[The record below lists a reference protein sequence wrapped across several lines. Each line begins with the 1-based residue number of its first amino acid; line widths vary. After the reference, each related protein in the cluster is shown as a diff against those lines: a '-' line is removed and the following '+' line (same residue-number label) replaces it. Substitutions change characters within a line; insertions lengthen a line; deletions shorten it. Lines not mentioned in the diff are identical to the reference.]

1 MLRRE
6 EPHNPGQEATTSLR
20 AFSIKLSH
28 AFIESAHLFRVR
40 FSPEMRLDRV
50 TVVSISESHRLYC
63 FVNLILRDTWSL
75 QPYWIRP

>member
-6 EPHNPGQEATTSLR
+6 EPHSLGLEATMSLR

-40 FSPEMRLDRV
+40 FSP
-50 TVVSISESHRLYC
+50 
-63 FVNLILRDTWSL
+63 
-75 QPYWIRP
+75 

>member
-40 FSPEMRLDRV
+40 FSPEMRLDRA
-50 TVVSISESHRLYC
+50 TVVSISEFHRL
-63 FVNLILRDTWSL
+63 VLLREFDL
-75 QPYWIRP
+75 A

>member
-28 AFIESAHLFRVR
+28 AFIESAHLFHVL
-40 FSPEMRLDRV
+40 FNPEMRLDRA
-50 TVVSISESHRLYC
+50 TVVSTTEFHPIVL
-63 FVNLILRDTWSL
+63 LREFDL
-75 QPYWIRP
+75 A